1 MRAHALAARSSFF
14 FVKFFPG
21 EKEEEEEISKK
32 TAHIERSLRMPLAS
46 ISPARLPRPR
56 TSLVPRRRKPGR
68 RLRRS
73 KCDFVIENKN
83 RILFTESELSSVE
96 NNNTRIHLHASDARY
111 EHLKTVLNKINVGDE
126 FKLTVLNDCLAVG
139 KIIESTEEDGVLIEL
154 SRNTDTVKEK
164 MGAVSVLL
172 AMPRPKVLR
181 RLLTVFAQ
189 FGLENVYLFSAEK
202 TERFYFQSDVLT
214 EETLIREFTRGVEQN
229 AVDVS
234 FPNVSKCRGL
244 KVVLEELMK
253 EDRVDLA
260 KRVKDN
266 KGSDFEWLLSR
277 REEEDNRK
285 RSQRTRVNLV
295 AHPSNDSVSVT
306 EAIHTA
312 LRRKKSVTSS
322 LSDSSKKVDIL
333 LAIGP
338 EGGWSEKELQ
348 TFDTFD
354 FVNVGLGN
362 RVFSTD
368 VATIALLSF
377 INEYLEYG

>member
-1 MRAHALAARSSFF
+1 M
-14 FVKFFPG
+14 
-21 EKEEEEEISKK
+21 
-32 TAHIERSLRMPLAS
+32 
-46 ISPARLPRPR
+46 
-56 TSLVPRRRKPGR
+56 
-68 RLRRS
+68 
-73 KCDFVIENKN
+73 
-83 RILFTESELSSVE
+83 
-96 NNNTRIHLHASDARY
+96 HASDARY

-154 SRNTDTVKEK
+154 SDTDTVKEK

-202 TERFYFQSDVLT
+202 TERCYFQSDVLT

-244 KVVLEELMK
+244 KVVLEELIK

-312 LRRKKSVTSS
+312 LRRKKTVTSS
-322 LSDSSKKVDIL
+322 LSDSSEKVDIL

-362 RVFSTD
+362 RVFTTD

>member
-1 MRAHALAARSSFF
+1 MRARARRAKQAFF
-14 FVKFFPG
+14 CEVFPHR
-21 EKEEEEEISKK
+21 EKEERNLKK

-56 TSLVPRRRKPGR
+56 TSSVPRRRKPGR
-68 RLRRS
+68 RLRS

-83 RILFTESELSSVE
+83 RILFTESELSVE
-96 NNNTRIHLHASDARY
+96 NNNTRLHLHASDARY

-202 TERFYFQSDVLT
+202 TERNYFQSDVLT

-244 KVVLEELMK
+244 KVVLEELIK

-312 LRRKKSVTSS
+312 LRRKKTVTSS
-322 LSDSSKKVDIL
+322 LSDSSEKVDIL